1 MEYNQEKKT
10 DPASIRQDIQN
21 FYDLHPYPPPVKD
34 LDNYREIWLDE
45 GRRRADFHLF
55 WPGKTYREDLSILV
69 AGCGTSQAAK
79 YAIRNP
85 SARVVG
91 IDISATSVQQTLNLK
106 EQNNL
111 DNLSV
116 HQLPVER
123 AGDLHRSFDR
133 IVCTG
138 VLHHLADPLDGL
150 CSLADVLVPNGAIHL
165 MVYAAYGRH
174 GVHMLQEYAGLVGVG
189 DSDEEITQFANTL
202 MSLPADHPLAPILG
216 SSPDFRTRAGL
227 ADALLNPQDRAYT
240 VSEFMDL
247 ISDAGLKFGRWLRQA
262 PYLPQCGRFSK
273 TPHFPRLDQL
283 PLQDQYAA
291 LELLRGTMLRHS
303 AVIYQENSYGVQ
315 QTVNLDHDRWHEYI
329 PVITPGSTSSEEKLP
344 PGASAVLI
352 NQDHTYMDLI
362 LPIDQTQKR
371 IYDLIDGKIPIRQI
385 INRVFSADATKQNET
400 TTRDF
405 FQRLWWYDHIVF
417 NTATTTK
424 TFHQ

>member
-1 MEYNQEKKT
+1 MNPGDLEKYSVT
-10 DPASIRQDIQN
+10 ERVRD
-21 FYDLHPYPPPVKD
+21 FYDRHPYPPPVAD
-34 LDNYREIWLDE
+34 LDAYRQQWQDE
-45 GRRRADFHLF
+45 DRQRADFHLF
-55 WPGKTYREDLSILV
+55 WPSKSYSEDLHILV

-79 YAIRNP
+79 YAIRHP
-85 SARVVG
+85 AAQVVG
-91 IDISATSVQQTLNLK
+91 IDLSSTSVQQTLAFKKKYNL
-106 EQNNL
+106 E
-111 DNLSV
+111 NLSV

-123 AGDLHRSFDR
+123 VGELEKTFDK
-133 IVCTG
+133 IICTG
-138 VLHHLADPLDGL
+138 VLHHLPDPQLGL
-150 CSLADVLVPNGAIHL
+150 HSLAQVLDPHGSIHL

-262 PYLPQCGRFSK
+262 PYLPQCGRFSE

-329 PVITPGSTSSEEKLP
+329 PVITPGSTRSEEKLP

-362 LPIDQTQKR
+362 LPIDQTQIR

-400 TTRDF
+400 STRDF

-424 TFHQ
+424 TFHH